1 MKKVCSTCQSEN
13 VVADASVSWNDEI
26 QKWEVETVFFNN
38 AYCHSCKKNTYID
51 DIEDK

>member
-1 MKKVCSTCQSEN
+1 MKKVCSKCQSEN

-26 QKWEVETVFFNN
+26 QKWEVETVFDN
-38 AYCHSCKKNTYID
+38 AYCFDCEHDTDIE

>member
-1 MKKVCSTCQSEN
+1 MKKVCSACQSEN

-26 QKWEVETVFFNN
+26 QKWEVETVFDN
-38 AYCHSCKKNTYID
+38 AYCLDCGHDTDID